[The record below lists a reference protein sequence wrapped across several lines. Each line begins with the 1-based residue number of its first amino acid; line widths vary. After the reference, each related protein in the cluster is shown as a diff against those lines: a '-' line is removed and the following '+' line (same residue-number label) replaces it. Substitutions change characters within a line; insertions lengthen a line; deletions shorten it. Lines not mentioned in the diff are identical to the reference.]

1 MARGILDIDLDAIVA
16 NWRALGRLSGSARAG
31 AVVKANAYG
40 LGVAPVARA
49 LAKAGARL
57 FFVVSAEEGAELR
70 SCLGPEIE
78 IMLLSGHMSGDTDL
92 ISGADLIPLLSSP
105 GQVARHRGALPG
117 RRYGIQLDTG
127 MNRLGIGPGDWQG
140 LAPVIAAEHPALVM
154 SHLAC
159 ADDAENPGNA
169 AQLSCFRKM
178 TGEISAERSLA
189 ATGGIL
195 LGPDYHF
202 DVTRPGIGIYGCRPF
217 AEGRP
222 VVRLTLPVIQ
232 IRHVPPG
239 QAVGYGGTW
248 VAGVPS
254 RIALVAAGYADGLLR
269 ALTGRGSVMING
281 QRCPMVG
288 RVSMDS
294 LAVDIT
300 NLGEDPE
307 MICMIGDEQ
316 PVDAVADMAGTIGY
330 EILTSFGAR
339 YEKTYREAGE

>member
-1 MARGILDIDLDAIVA
+1 
-16 NWRALGRLSGSARAG
+16 
-31 AVVKANAYG
+31 VKADAYG
-40 LGVAPVARA
+40 LGVGPVAQA

-70 SCLGPEIE
+70 ASLGPDVE
-78 IMLLSGHMSGDTDL
+78 IMLLSGHMGGDAGL
-92 ISGADLIPLLSSP
+92 IANADLVPLLSSP
-105 GQVARHRGALPG
+105 EQVARHRGALSG

-127 MNRLGIGPGDWQG
+127 MNRLGIGPRDWQG
-140 LAPVIAAEHPALVM
+140 LAPLVAAEHPALVM

-159 ADDAENPGNA
+159 ADDPEHPGNA
-169 AQLSCFRKM
+169 AQLSNFRKM
-178 TGEISAERSLA
+178 TGEIVAERSLA

-222 VVRLTLPVIQ
+222 VVQLKLPVVQ
-232 IRHVPPG
+232 IRDVALG

-248 VAGVPS
+248 VAKVPS

-269 ALTGRGSVMING
+269 ALTGRGSVMIDG

-288 RVSMDS
+288 RISMDS
-294 LAVDIT
+294 LAIDIT
-300 NLGEDPE
+300 NLREDPE
-307 MICMIGDEQ
+307 MICIIGDEQ
-316 PVDAVADMAGTIGY
+316 RVDAVADMAHTIGY

-339 YEKTYREAGE
+339 YEKVYRETGK